1 MSTFCLIH
9 SSGQGPGGWRL
20 LAERLEDRGH
30 HVLTPAFRVSET
42 DKGAA
47 WHAETLA
54 EELRRSRYQS
64 SEVFC
69 VAHSAGG
76 MFLPLLAEIWQPRQ
90 MVFLAALIPRP
101 GISIIDQFRADPSMF
116 QPAWVG
122 KDPMNDD
129 VALEFVYHDC
139 PRDRIDW
146 ALSTRVVLCQTRNG
160 RTMSINNLAVH
171 SSNLHRLCRR
181 SNDFTGLAAEGLARM
196 ARSRADR
203 GTWRPLP
210 ACQPTGIVGG
220 HIGNLRNLTVV
231 SSPPSM
237 CAEGQVFAA
246 RAYHQSG
253 RILVLPHC

>member
-54 EELRRSRYQS
+54 EELRHSRYQS

-146 ALSTRVVLCQTRNG
+146 ALSTRLSFYAKRAMEEPCPLTTWPSIPATYIVCADD
-160 RTMSINNLAVH
+160 RTISPAWQ
-171 SSNLHRLCRR
+171 RK
-181 SNDFTGLAAEGLARM
+181 A
-196 ARSRADR
+196 SREWL
-203 GTWRPLP
+203 GVEPIEVP
-210 ACQPTGIVGG
+210 GG
-220 HIGNLRNLTVV
+220 HCPHV
-231 SSPPSM
+231 SRPASLADILEI
-237 CAEGQVFAA
+237 CAT
-246 RAYHQSG
+246 
-253 RILVLPHC
+253 